1 MPIDSSLLILIPA
14 IILTLIAQSLVESK
28 FNKYLKVQT
37 QKGYSGAQV
46 ARMLLDKEGLN
57 HIPIELSQGQLSD
70 HYDPSKKI
78 LRLSPEVY
86 SGATIAANSVAAHE
100 VGHAIQHANGYVPLS
115 FRNAIFPVA
124 RFGSSASWLF
134 IMGGLLIPSLGILL
148 DIGIILFALAVFFQI
163 ITLPV
168 EFNASNRALVLL
180 EDQGYINTSEKKGAK
195 EVLNAA
201 ALTYVAAMASG
212 VAQLIRL
219 LLIRDRSNRR

>member
-14 IILTLIAQSLVESK
+14 IILTLVAQSLVKSK